1 MQSVQIVVALN
12 RPEQSAALI
21 QRVRLKNMGIITI
34 PIMPSLPQA
43 RLIYVPDIFVPSQPT
58 VSLTVADALLK
69 AVGVGAAVWLA
80 GKGLK
85 AIFSEPRDCYKYHY
99 VQGGRLRHGGITNSL
114 YRREQ
119 EHRARWSG
127 GAVQQVGRRVTR
139 ASALAWE
146 RKYGF

>member
-1 MQSVQIVVALN
+1 
-12 RPEQSAALI
+12 
-21 QRVRLKNMGIITI
+21 MGIITI

-58 VSLTVADALLK
+58 VNLTVADALLK
-69 AVGVGAAVWLA
+69 AVGIGASVWLA

-114 YRREQ
+114 DRREQ

-146 RKYGF
+146 RKHGF

>member
-1 MQSVQIVVALN
+1 
-12 RPEQSAALI
+12 
-21 QRVRLKNMGIITI
+21 MGIITI

-43 RLIYVPDIFVPSQPT
+43 RLIYVPDIFIPPQPT

-85 AIFSEPRDCYKYHY
+85 AIFSDPRDCYKYHY

-114 YRREQ
+114 FRREQ

-127 GAVQQVGRRVTR
+127 GTVQQVGRRVTR

-146 RKYGF
+146 RKCGF